1 MQLERRV
8 EVETPEHV
16 ALAFQLAGPGSRFI
30 AFLYDVTVI
39 VASGI
44 TLLALLALFNLLGV
58 PDIAM
63 PILSALLLLAVFL
76 LFWGYF
82 TFFEGFRE
90 GQTPGKKRFGLRVV
104 HEGGYPLTLRGAAVR
119 NLVRIVDWQPMPSWG
134 LGGLL
139 VLLHPRSQRLGDM
152 AAGTIVVRER
162 AAAALPEEV
171 QAAGPPRLSDEEY
184 DVLRQYATRRDA
196 LESAARLRV
205 AGKLAPHFAPYARE
219 TARARLIDTANPH
232 HADDVLMAVYA
243 DESGR
248 RIASGART
256 GSGSPA
262 AAALLRRQ
270 RPRWAEYLSL
280 LRRARSQRLSR
291 LPEAEVSRFA
301 ALYREVAADLARART
316 YGASADML
324 YTLERAV
331 GSGHNLLYRTPPAS
345 ARRAWHWLTISFPR
359 LVRARSGAILL
370 ASLLLYAPAVAAYMA
385 VVLEPDRARVIIPAG
400 MIARAEEGA
409 ERQQRGEG
417 YIDVPEMMMP
427 VFSTRIITNNVQ
439 VAFLAFAGGVLAGAG
454 TILILLTNG
463 IFLGAV
469 AGLFHAESLKI
480 YFWSFVLPHG
490 VIELTAICIAG
501 GAGLWLGSAF
511 VLPGRRTRREVLVER
526 GREAVSMIGGVA
538 MLLVFAGIIEG
549 FISPSTLPAPAKFIF
564 SALTLLILGVYL
576 TRTGRDEVTTD
587 LAA

>member
-1 MQLERRV
+1 VEFDRHV

-16 ALAFQLAGPGSRFI
+16 ALAFQLAGPGSRFV
-30 AFLYDVTVI
+30 AFLYDATVI
-39 VASGI
+39 IAGI
-44 TLLALLALFNLLGV
+44 LSLIAIVTLFDLIGL
-58 PDIAM
+58 PDIAF
-63 PILSALLLLAVFL
+63 PFLSALLVLAVFL
-76 LFWGYF
+76 IFWGYF
-82 TFFEGFRE
+82 SFFEGFRE
-90 GQTPGKKRFGLRVV
+90 GQTPGKRHFGLRVV

-134 LGGLL
+134 IGGLL
-139 VLLHPRSQRLGDM
+139 VLLHPRAQRLGDM

-162 AAAALPEEV
+162 TAAALPEDV
-171 QAAGPPRLSDEEY
+171 QAQGPPRLSDAEY
-184 DVLRQYATRRDA
+184 DVLRGYATRRAA
-196 LESAARLRV
+196 LEKTARLRV
-205 AGKLAPHFAPYARE
+205 AAKLAPHFARYVQD
-219 TARARLIDTANPH
+219 TARGRLIDVRNDA
-232 HADDVLMAVYA
+232 HADDLLMTVYD

-262 AAALLRRQ
+262 AASLLRRQ
-270 RPRWAEYLSL
+270 RSRWAEYLSL
-280 LRRARSQRLSR
+280 LRRARTQRLSR

-316 YGASADML
+316 YGASSDML

-345 ARRAWHWLTISFPR
+345 ARRAWQWLTTSFPQ
-359 LVRARSGAILL
+359 LVRTRSGAIAL
-370 ASLLLYAPAVAAYMA
+370 ASALLYLPAIVAYTA
-385 VVLEPDRARVIIPAG
+385 VVRDPDRARVIVPAE
-400 MIARAEEGA
+400 MISRAEEGA
-409 ERQQRGEG
+409 ERQARGDG
-417 YIDVPEMMMP
+417 YVDVPEVMMP

-469 AGLFHAESLKI
+469 AGLFHAESLKL

-490 VIELTAICIAG
+490 IIELTAICIAG

-511 VLPGRRTRREVLVER
+511 VLPGRRTRREVLYER
-526 GREAVSMIGGVA
+526 GREAVSLIAGVA
-538 MLLVFAGIIEG
+538 MLLVIAGIIEG
-549 FISPSTLPAPAKFIF
+549 FISPSTLPAAAKLVF
-564 SALTLLILGVYL
+564 AGLTLIVLVVYL
-576 TRTGRDEVTTD
+576 GTTGRK
-587 LAA
+587 A